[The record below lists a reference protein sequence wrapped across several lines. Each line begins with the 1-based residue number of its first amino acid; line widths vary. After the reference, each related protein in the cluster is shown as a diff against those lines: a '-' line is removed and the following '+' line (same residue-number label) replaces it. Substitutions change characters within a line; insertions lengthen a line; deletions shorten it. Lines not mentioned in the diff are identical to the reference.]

1 MLSLK
6 NSTNRFFAIYLYAR
20 NGMLTVVN
28 DRAMFFTDF
37 VMGTLSPFIVQ
48 LILWSAI
55 FSAGRNS
62 VNNFEF
68 NDIIYYYAFALI
80 LSRLNNG
87 YDLIRT
93 LSEHIREG
101 ALEVW
106 LTKPFSYLIQRL
118 FTFLGESILYA
129 IPLLVIYMI
138 KRASMDYEGSTVFT
152 LLSALLIIILVI
164 VLSQILCFLLSFA
177 LSLLSFWVIEYNI
190 LLSFSILS
198 SALLGGVLLP
208 PSFWPE
214 WLMPLMKYN
223 PWHFIISAPAEYL
236 TTDNQAI
243 LHHFL
248 FGSIAY
254 IMMISLLVHIVWNKG
269 MEVYNGAGG

>member
-1 MLSLK
+1 MLNLK
-6 NSTNRFFAIYLYAR
+6 NLTNCFFAIYLYAR

-55 FSAGRNS
+55 FSEERDS

-87 YDLIRT
+87 YDLIRI

-106 LTKPFSYLIQRL
+106 LTKPFSYLTQRL
-118 FTFLGESILYA
+118 FTFLGESMLYA

-138 KRASMDYEGSTVFT
+138 KRASMDYEGSAVFT
-152 LLSALLIIILVI
+152 LLSALLTIILVI
-164 VLSQILCFLLSFA
+164 FLSQLLCFLLSFS

-236 TTDNQAI
+236 TTYNQAI

-248 FGSIAY
+248 LGSVAY
-254 IMMISLLVHIVWNKG
+254 IMIISLFVRVVWNKG
-269 MEVYNGAGG
+269 MKVYNGAGG